1 MPDQHR
7 VNFTLRV
14 YGTTGRDV
22 FEWADGVA
30 RVLQAVLNDASAQA
44 GFPEDITVEVEDG
57 GEGG

>member
-1 MPDQHR
+1 M
-7 VNFTLRV
+7 
-14 YGTTGRDV
+14 